1 MWVRRKTVQ
10 YPAVATEID
19 NAALTV
25 LTSDTYLGATWELRV
40 FYDDE
45 VLGNVQTSTLYA
57 EYSPD
62 NGVSWFEEQAYQK
75 AVGSQER
82 WTTYVVGGF
91 VARISAL
98 KAVAAE
104 DVNICLFDEKQ
115 NCMWREIDLLDETTV
130 SVEPTGTI
138 MYASGD
144 DTKECDA
151 VVVFIDDT
159 LDQAEDTLEI
169 TIWMSPEN
177 PGNVAP
183 TWHIAEGPFTAHT
196 AKDRLCAIL
205 VRNTMGQMI
214 KVLGVK
220 GGEEAAD
227 VNIWVKGRLPYF
239 RQWVV

>member
-10 YPAVATEID
+10 WPVATEVD
-19 NAALTV
+19 FAALTV
-25 LTSDTYLGATWELRV
+25 LTSHTYLGATWELRV
-40 FYDDE
+40 FYDDD
-45 VLGNVQTSTLYA
+45 GNLQNSTIYT
-57 EYSPD
+57 EYTPD
-62 NGVSWFEEQAYQK
+62 GVTWFEEQAYTK
-75 AVGSQER
+75 SVTAGER

-91 VARISAL
+91 IARISAL
-98 KAVAAE
+98 KLVAAE
-104 DVNICLFDEKQ
+104 DVVVGIFDEKQ
-115 NCMWREIDLLDETTV
+115 NCMYREIDLLDETTIEV
-130 SVEPTGTI
+130 DPAGTI

-159 LDQAEDTLEI
+159 LDQEENNLEI
-169 TIWMSPEN
+169 TIWMAPESP
-177 PGNVAP
+177 GDAAP
-183 TWHIAEGPFTAHT
+183 TWHVAEGPVTVHT
-196 AKDRLCAIL
+196 AKDRCAAIL

-220 GGEEAAD
+220 SVLAAD